1 MSTKLK
7 ESTAALKE
15 SMTQTHNKTDDE
27 IMSVEDS
34 AFSLAF
40 CIADGKIIIGS
51 TNLTGEKYFKEI
63 PFTIAEPKE

>member
-7 ESTAALKE
+7 KSTAAVKE
-15 SMTQTHNKTDDE
+15 SMKQTHNKTDDE
-27 IMSVEDS
+27 LMSVDDS

-40 CIADGKIIIGS
+40 CIADGKIIIGG

-63 PFTIAEPKE
+63 PFIIAEPNE